1 MESDVE
7 PLSPALRRKNFKPL
21 AKLFRS
27 RHGYKPLQQFDP
39 LWVLENNLPKQDSSF
54 KWQVIDNKDWD
65 KGEETHAYYDILN
78 NTIFIRSDVYEGA
91 YNGNG
96 RDRFTITHEISH
108 YLLIKDFGCPLYL
121 PRCFGEVQPLQN
133 PEYQANALAGYL
145 LYTEEMLQSAK
156 SPRHLM
162 ELAGTS
168 RSSAEYAIDL
178 YKREQRKL
186 LITTSNK
193 GGKKSC
199 RPKNRSHPH
208 KKKKA

>member
-7 PLSPALRRKNFKPL
+7 PLSPALRRKNFKPM
-21 AKLFRS
+21 AKLFRN
-27 RHGYKPLQQFDP
+27 RHGYQPLQQFDP
-39 LWVLENNLPKQDSSF
+39 LRVLENNLPKQDSSF

-108 YLLIKDFGCPLYL
+108 YLLIRDFGCPLYL

-186 LITTSNK
+186 LITTSKK

-199 RPKNRSHPH
+199 RPKNRSHH
-208 KKKKA
+208 QKKKKA

>member
-7 PLSPALRRKNFKPL
+7 PRSPAIRRKSFKPM
-21 AKLFRS
+21 AKLFRN
-27 RHGYKPLQQFDP
+27 RHDYQPLQQFDP
-39 LWVLENNLPKQDSSF
+39 LRVLENNLPKQDSSF
-54 KWQVIDNKDWD
+54 KWQVIDKADWD

-78 NTIFIRSDVYEGA
+78 NPIFIRSDVYEGA

-108 YLLIKDFGCPLYL
+108 YLLIRDFGCPLYL

-156 SPRHLM
+156 KSKTSYG
-162 ELAGTS
+162 AGGNQQVF
-168 RSSAEYAIDL
+168 R
-178 YKREQRKL
+178 
-186 LITTSNK
+186 
-193 GGKKSC
+193 
-199 RPKNRSHPH
+199 
-208 KKKKA
+208 

>member
-7 PLSPALRRKNFKPL
+7 PRSPAIRRKSFKPM
-21 AKLFRS
+21 AKLFRN
-27 RHGYKPLQQFDP
+27 RHGYQPLQQFDP
-39 LWVLENNLPKQDSSF
+39 LRVLENNLPKQDSSF

-108 YLLIKDFGCPLYL
+108 YLLIRDFGCPLYL

-208 KKKKA
+208 RKKKA

>member
-7 PLSPALRRKNFKPL
+7 PLSPALRRKDFKPL

-27 RHGYKPLQQFDP
+27 RHGYHPLQKFDP
-39 LWVLENNLPKQDSSF
+39 LRVLENNLTKQDQSF
-54 KWQVIDNKDWD
+54 KWQVIDKADWD
-65 KGEETHAYYDILN
+65 KGEEIHACYDILK
-78 NTIFIRSDVYEGA
+78 NTILIRSDVYEGA
-91 YNGNG
+91 YSGNG

-108 YLLIKDFGCPLYL
+108 YLLIRYFGCPLYL
-121 PRCFGEVQPLQN
+121 PRRFGVVQPLQN

-145 LYTEEMLQSAK
+145 LYTEEMLQTAK
-156 SPRHLM
+156 SPRQLM

-178 YKREQRKL
+178 HKREQRRL
-186 LITTSNK
+186 LITTSKK
-193 GGKKSC
+193 GGERPC
-199 RPKNRSHPH
+199 RPKNRLRHQ

>member
-21 AKLFRS
+21 AKVFRS

-39 LWVLENNLPKQDSSF
+39 LRVLENDLTKQDTSF
-54 KWQVIDNKDWD
+54 KWQVIDKADW
-65 KGEETHAYYDILN
+65 KEGEEIHAYYNILK
-78 NTIFIRSDVYEGA
+78 NTILIRSDVYEGA

-96 RDRFTITHEISH
+96 RDRFTITHEICH
-108 YLLIKDFGCPLYL
+108 YLLIRYFGCPLYL
-121 PRCFGEVQPLQN
+121 PRRFGAVQPLQN

-145 LYTEEMLQSAK
+145 LYTDAMLQSAK

-186 LITTSNK
+186 LITTSKK

-208 KKKKA
+208 RKKKA